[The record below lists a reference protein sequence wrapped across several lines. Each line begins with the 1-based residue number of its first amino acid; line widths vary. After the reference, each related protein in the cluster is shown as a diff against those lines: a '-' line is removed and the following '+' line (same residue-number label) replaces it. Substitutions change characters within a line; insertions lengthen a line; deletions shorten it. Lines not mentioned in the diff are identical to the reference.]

1 MLPEETQI
9 VMSRLDVVGRVIVSI
24 LNQRHQ
30 TPIAKRTRNP
40 RNPTYAPND
49 ATFDLP
55 PPISLAYRLGVV
67 ESFVWDEDT
76 IPKDYL
82 GDIASP
88 LRVSFHHRHTARAG
102 QHEPVGVR
110 VLISLRLVPV
120 AVFLATGLNTREY
133 PGQGVDPSGGWD
145 CRTPDGAGG
154 RFQGGVERAA
164 QEVEVHVGLY
174 SPTEGVGTFR
184 YHQTVSFE
192 DDGELEG
199 RTLEETTYQPF
210 SALRQRFCRQHPRAY
225 ESDCQVPAVYSSS
238 SSEDVEEEE
247 SASGS
252 VEHSRSILLWK
263 SASIIVYA
271 RLGIRLL
278 YKGANSCMEGGR
290 ACTLL
295 KFLFIKQG
303 LKYDNPASAAE
314 IPGFVEFHNL
324 KVEEILDPLDS
335 FRTFNQFFY
344 ISLTRYV
351 LLQPQAIRTA
361 LDVYGEN
368 VRKIVLIDSA
378 QFGRV
383 TAVCIGAM
391 MVGSIQTTVNEGDDV
406 KRGQEFGYFAFGGST
421 IVIIFEKGMVEW
433 DKDLLPCWDGYWV
446 PSPVHMNM
454 LLFLTVPSLPSVSPS
469 SEYSTYFP
477 QF

>member
-1 MLPEETQI
+1 
-9 VMSRLDVVGRVIVSI
+9 MSRSTI
-24 LNQRHQ
+24 
-30 TPIAKRTRNP
+30 
-40 RNPTYAPND
+40 
-49 ATFDLP
+49 
-55 PPISLAYRLGVV
+55 
-67 ESFVWDEDT
+67 DT
-76 IPKDYL
+76 IQE
-82 GDIASP
+82 
-88 LRVSFHHRHTARAG
+88 TARAG
-102 QHEPVGVR
+102 QHKP
-110 VLISLRLVPV
+110 
-120 AVFLATGLNTREY
+120 AVFLETGLDTT
-133 PGQGVDPSGGWD
+133 GGWV
-145 CRTPDGAGG
+145 RSELVKKLRSSLVSAPSTKG
-154 RFQGGVERAA
+154 F
-164 QEVEVHVGLY
+164 
-174 SPTEGVGTFR
+174 GTVR
-184 YHQTVSFE
+184 YHQTMDFE

-199 RTLEETTYQPF
+199 RALGKTTYQPF
-210 SALRQRFCRQHPRAY
+210 SALRQRFWRQHPRAY
-225 ESDCQVPAVYSSS
+225 ESDCQVPAAYSSS

-391 MVGSIQTTVNEGDDV
+391 MVGSIQATVSKGDEV
-406 KRGQEFGYFAFGGST
+406 KRVQEFGYFAFGGST
-421 IVIIFEKGMVEW
+421 IVIIFEKGMVQCDEN
-433 DKDLLPCWDGYWV
+433 LLINLCFPRDVHPYWDGY
-446 PSPVHMNM
+446 
-454 LLFLTVPSLPSVSPS
+454 
-469 SEYSTYFP
+469 
-477 QF
+477 